1 MSLLP
6 GEKGFLSGSWDG
18 TVREWDLNTGQTVR
32 SYPTHGAQL
41 SSISL
46 RPYAP
51 LTPTPSPEATRID
64 EDGEG
69 GGNAINFAVTAG
81 PDFAKTNESSEDT
94 DGAAAT
100 IPKADSPV
108 QTEKVK
114 DVDADVTMS
123 QAPSPYD
130 PLFDDDADADGETV
144 LPSGNVTMPTTPGIN
159 DMAPPS
165 PPAVPQV
172 NPSKPKTSAPGLALP
187 GAPAVKQEAA
197 PSSAAVSGSSTPLF
211 SLPQPVA
218 STSREAAATIPVLSR
233 DTYKAFSDDVF
244 MTSSMDGQVVLIDRR
259 VRDYEGSA
267 LGVGRLMPGE
277 RAPPWCMS
285 VSRHPHIPSPIR
297 ITSSRSSSRLGML
310 VRQRKP
316 GHGWTT

>member
-1 MSLLP
+1 VVSCMSLLP

-32 SYPTHGAQL
+32 SYPTHGAQI

-51 LTPTPSPEATRID
+51 PTPTPSPEANRID
-64 EDGEG
+64 EDGETRRNG
-69 GGNAINFAVTAG
+69 IDFAVSVGPKFNSSNTDRESNAEAG
-81 PDFAKTNESSEDT
+81 KE
-94 DGAAAT
+94 AT
-100 IPKADSPV
+100 TPKADPPADAAKAP
-108 QTEKVK
+108 EA
-114 DVDADVTMS
+114 DADVTMS

-144 LPSGNVTMPTTPGIN
+144 MPSGNVTMPTTPGIN

-165 PPAVPQV
+165 PPAAAKVT
-172 NPSKPKTSAPGLALP
+172 PSKAKFNGPGLALP
-187 GAPAVKQEAA
+187 GAPGVKQENV
-197 PSSAAVSGSSTPLF
+197 PSSAAASGSSTPLF

-218 STSREAAATIPVLSR
+218 SSSREAAATIPVLSK

-244 MTSSMDGQVVLIDRR
+244 LTSSMDGQVVLMDRR
-259 VRDYEGSA
+259 VRDYEGSK

-285 VSRHPHIPSPIR
+285 VSL
-297 ITSSRSSSRLGML
+297 TCSSSRHQISDLMIL
-310 VRQRKP
+310 NMA
-316 GHGWTT
+316 TATDL